1 MPNHYEF
8 VPRDGKKMT
17 YEFHIG
23 SGMGPQSSFSH
34 SKERI
39 NFLLTE
45 RKTKNYSFVIEAVE
59 RSISIAADSYITA
72 S

>member
-23 SGMGPQSSFSH
+23 SGMGPHHLSH
-34 SKERI
+34 IVRKE
-39 NFLLTE
+39 
-45 RKTKNYSFVIEAVE
+45 
-59 RSISIAADSYITA
+59 
-72 S
+72 